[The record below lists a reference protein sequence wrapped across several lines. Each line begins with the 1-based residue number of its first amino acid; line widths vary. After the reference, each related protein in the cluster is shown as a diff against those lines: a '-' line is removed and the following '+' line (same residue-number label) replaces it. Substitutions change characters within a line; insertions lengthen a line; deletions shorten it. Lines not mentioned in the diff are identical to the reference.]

1 VYVLADCRASS
12 FYNFVFLL
20 QIIDG
25 IDQSAWNSD
34 PMIVQSFQQAVAQSC
49 EDEGVLY
56 NDVWVTAVITSPHS
70 ILLPQSAQRTL
81 RSADTQASTSSV
93 LVAYLIQQ
101 EIQNFFFS
109 YNAVTNIS
117 SSLTT
122 AVEEGYFTAY
132 LQGFAAANGA
142 NALLAASSSTIDV
155 LSDTPVPSSA
165 PVTKSHSSKLSS
177 GSIAAIAV
185 CCSIC
190 TIVFCLLLC
199 CSAREEISRA
209 PVAASEAELSKLN
222 PTAAEQG
229 HSQSNSEHKE

>member
-109 YNAVTNIS
+109 YNAVTN
-117 SSLTT
+117 
-122 AVEEGYFTAY
+122 
-132 LQGFAAANGA
+132 
-142 NALLAASSSTIDV
+142 ALLAASSSAIDV

-222 PTAAEQG
+222 PTSAEQG